1 MRQLAQ
7 RIARAARGRD
17 YQIDSAI
24 TNRSLFEIA
33 RGRLWSLLRG
43 LFWKLRRRHVTA
55 PLFVG
60 RGVVVRHPHLLRL
73 GRGVSIGDYAI
84 IDALSR
90 EGIQVGNATTLAEYS
105 YLKCTGTLGN
115 LGVGI
120 VIGDHT
126 AIGAYSYIG
135 AAGGV
140 IIGNNVLFGQRVSV
154 HAENHQFDRLNI
166 PIREQGVSRAGVR
179 IEDDCWIGS
188 HSVILDGVTI
198 GRGAIVAA
206 GSVVSRDIPPGAVV
220 SGVPARLMRMRGETK
235 LDT

>member
-1 MRQLAQ
+1 
-7 RIARAARGRD
+7 
-17 YQIDSAI
+17 
-24 TNRSLFEIA
+24 
-33 RGRLWSLLRG
+33 
-43 LFWKLRRRHVTA
+43 VTA
-55 PLFVG
+55 PLFIG
-60 RGVVVRHPHLLRL
+60 RGVVIRHAHLLRL

-90 EGIQVGNATTLAEYS
+90 EGIQVGNATTLADFS
-105 YLKCTGTLGN
+105 YLKCSGTLGN

-120 VIGDHT
+120 VIGSHT

-140 IIGNNVLFGQRVSV
+140 IIGDNVLFGQRVSV
-154 HAENHQFDRLNI
+154 HAENHKFDRLDI

-198 GRGAIVAA
+198 GKGAIVAA

-220 SGVPARLMRMRGETK
+220 SGVPARLTRLRAEEK
-235 LDT
+235 LDA